1 MDWPEYN
8 ARFTGQT
15 DFQAGQTLL
24 REAGHHPTDATVR
37 EVLESKRRAFNSRF
51 PLPARSCRLNQT

>member
-8 ARFTGQT
+8 ARFTGRT

-24 REAGHHPTDATVR
+24 REAGHDPTDASVR

-51 PLPARSCRLNQT
+51 QQELSIEPDLKE